1 MEGLR
6 EVTPSNNFI
15 QIERLTRVEEQVNSL
30 KEDVKLMNDKLD
42 DLLILRW
49 KGVGAFWLAATLL
62 GTGIVGILAKVF
74 HIFGIPR

>member
-1 MEGLR
+1 M
-6 EVTPSNNFI
+6 TPSNNFI